1 MKYVLIFL
9 VSVLISSLSQVL
21 LKISA
26 EKEHDSILKE
36 YLNVRTLGA
45 YGLFFLSTLITVFA
59 YKYVSLATGA
69 VLEASG
75 YIFVTIFGMLI
86 LKEKVGRNK
95 LIGLAIILVGILV
108 FNIQ

>member
-1 MKYVLIFL
+1 MKHILVFL

-26 EKEHDSILKE
+26 DKEYSNIWKE
-36 YLNVRTLGA
+36 YLNLRTMGA

-59 YKYVSLATGA
+59 YKYVSLSMGV

-75 YIFVTIFGMLI
+75 YIFVTVFGMLI
-86 LKEKVGRNK
+86 LKEKVGK
-95 LIGLAIILVGILV
+95 KKMLGLVLILVGILV
-108 FNIQ
+108 FNL